1 MKADEERPVLKTEGG
16 RELPNSGIAMYKAR
30 IQVVPQPPERSH
42 LEFKTVRVVT
52 DSEPTGLQNDRFV
65 LY

>member
-1 MKADEERPVLKTEGG
+1 
-16 RELPNSGIAMYKAR
+16 MYKAR
-30 IQVVPQPPERSH
+30 TGGPPPGEEPP
-42 LEFKTVRVVT
+42 EFKTVRVVT